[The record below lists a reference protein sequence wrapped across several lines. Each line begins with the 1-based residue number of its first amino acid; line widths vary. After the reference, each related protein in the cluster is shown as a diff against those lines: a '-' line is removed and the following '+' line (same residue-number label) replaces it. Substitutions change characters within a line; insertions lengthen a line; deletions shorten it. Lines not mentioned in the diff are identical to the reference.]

1 MQPGGRESTLNVVF
15 DIGGVLLAWDPEG
28 IAASVFASPSERE
41 LVLEGVFGHPDWV
54 ELDRG
59 TLSHEDA
66 AWRACD
72 RTGLPLEHLSAMLGN
87 VPYFL
92 RPMPGSLELLDE
104 VRDSGNRVFALSN
117 LHRPSLERL
126 RRDTDVLERF
136 DGLTVSCEVGACKP
150 EPAIYASLL
159 REHALAADQ
168 TVFIDDVA
176 TNLDAAARFGIRT
189 ILFEDVDSCR
199 EQLLRVGCI

>member
-1 MQPGGRESTLNVVF
+1 MNVVF
-15 DIGGVLLAWDPEG
+15 DIGGVLLTWDPEG
-28 IAASVFASPSERE
+28 IAESVFVSRSDRE
-41 LVLEGVFGHPDWV
+41 LALEGVFGHPDWV

-92 RPMPGSLELLDE
+92 RPIPGALELLDE
-104 VRDSGNRVFALSN
+104 VRNSGNRVYALSN

-126 RRDTDVLERF
+126 RRDTDVLGRF

-159 REHALAADQ
+159 QAHAIEADE
-168 TVFIDDVA
+168 TIFIDDVA
-176 TNLDAAARFGIRT
+176 ANLEAARQFGIRT
-189 ILFEDVDSCR
+189 ILFEDVESCR
-199 EQLLRVGCI
+199 ERLRHAGCI